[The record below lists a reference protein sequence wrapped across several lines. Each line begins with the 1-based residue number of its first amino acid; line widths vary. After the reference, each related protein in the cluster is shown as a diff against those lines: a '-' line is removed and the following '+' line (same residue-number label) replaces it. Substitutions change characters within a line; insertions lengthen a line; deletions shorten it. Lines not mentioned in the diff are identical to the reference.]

1 MHGKETATFQQ
12 ITTESPLYAQALQL
26 RYALFF
32 EMHHL
37 PFETVFDDLEATSQH
52 FAFADHEN
60 ILAYGRLSA
69 LSNGSMKI
77 SQMVVAQE
85 VQQQGFGSML
95 LNRIVEHADHLGTK
109 KIELNAR
116 IQAISM
122 YEKAGFISVGNIYLS
137 KSTQVEHIR
146 MVRLL
151 SCK

>member
-1 MHGKETATFQQ
+1 
-12 ITTESPLYAQALQL
+12 
-26 RYALFF
+26 
-32 EMHHL
+32 
-37 PFETVFDDLEATSQH
+37 
-52 FAFADHEN
+52 
-60 ILAYGRLSA
+60 
-69 LSNGSMKI
+69 
-77 SQMVVAQE
+77 
-85 VQQQGFGSML
+85 ML